1 MRSQWCGIASAAGV
15 AMMVLLAGCFGRGSQ
30 DGADSSALS
39 VWMFPQGDDDVA
51 IRAMEAAFE
60 EANPDTKVEVVIY
73 PEEEYVTKINTA
85 LVAGNPPDIA
95 IIESDDWMKAG
106 YVVDLTDRLE
116 EWGVSIDEYNSG
128 GLSRG
133 ALENDPSNGVYG
145 IGTFLGGNV
154 LVYNRALFDAAGVD
168 HPSADESM
176 TFQEYAEI
184 CRQLG
189 QPSNDPE
196 TNVYGCSMPADIAFG
211 FFPIY
216 GDDGRMAEGN
226 MNAPELAAAFETG
239 ASLINDGFAPSSSV
253 LDTIP
258 ESDLFAQGKTA
269 VTWSD
274 FTAVPTYQEAD
285 IDFGM
290 APFFVVEGQEDFV
303 DTWTAPWGT
312 FTESQHPEAALEFL
326 EFVATDAQEIQ
337 MAVTADPPLSTVVA
351 EDAGY
356 GEDDPI
362 KAAFLSVLDN
372 ARPLPFAPP
381 GEENWDPV
389 EVMRLLTIEGETDAQ
404 AILDPLAASAQ
415 ERLDEV
421 WDRWDTF
428 GHEEFEEQVEEEQAE
443 ASAGASAEP
452 DE

>member
-1 MRSQWCGIASAAGV
+1 MRSRRYAIATGACV
-15 AMMVLLAGCFGRGSQ
+15 ALMVMLTACFGRGNQ
-30 DGADSSALS
+30 DGTDSSALS

-60 EANPDTKVEVVIY
+60 EANPDTAVEVVIY

-85 LVAGNPPDIA
+85 LVAGSPPDIA

-106 YVVDLTDRLE
+106 YAVDLTDRLD
-116 EWGVSIDEYNSG
+116 EWGVSIDEFNSG

-133 ALENDPSNGVYG
+133 ALENDPSNGIYG

-154 LVYNRALFDAAGVD
+154 LVYNRALFDAAGIE
-168 HPSADESM
+168 HPSAEESM
-176 TFQEYAEI
+176 TFQEYADI

-189 QPSNDPE
+189 QPSNDPA

-216 GDDGRMAEGN
+216 GADGRTAEGN
-226 MNAPELAAAFETG
+226 MNAAELAAAFETG
-239 ASLINDGFAPSSSV
+239 AGLINDGFAPSSSV

-269 VTWSD
+269 ITWSD
-274 FTAVPTYQEAD
+274 FTAVPTYQEAE

-312 FTESQHPEAALEFL
+312 FTESRHPEEAIKFL

-337 MAVTADPPLSTVVA
+337 MAETADPPLSTVVA

-356 GEDDPI
+356 GDDDPV

-389 EVMRLLTIEGETDAQ
+389 EVMRLLTIEGQTDAQ
-404 AILDPLAASAQ
+404 AILDPMAAAAQ

-428 GHEEFEEQVEEEQAE
+428 GEEEFEEQVEEEQAE
-443 ASAGASAEP
+443 ASAEASAEP
-452 DE
+452 EE